1 MASSYQILNAVER
14 TSSDSDDDS
23 FAMDVLVGL
32 SAPRKSIPSKYF
44 YDARGSELFRR
55 IADLPE
61 YYLSRCEREIL
72 TRDVELIV
80 RRLGHAPFNLVELGP
95 GCCDKTRLLL
105 EHLSRVSPDF
115 RYVPIDISESSIQ
128 LLAASLDRTL
138 PRERVTG
145 LVADYHSGLRWLGRR
160 HRRRNLV
167 LFLGS
172 SVGNFTPQEA
182 GAFMARLWGCL
193 AHGDLL
199 LIGFDLKKD
208 IDVLLR
214 AYNDSQG
221 VTAEF
226 NLNLLARINRELG
239 GHFRLDKFRHF
250 GTYNAV
256 TGAMESYLVS
266 TERQSVWIEEHGR
279 SFSFEPWEPVH
290 TEYSYKYSIADIE
303 QLARA
308 NGFQIGAH
316 LYDER
321 RFFVDSIWQ
330 VDKPDRASRAIEP
343 AAEEGGGSA
352 LDTGPPEPFIQRG
365 RAART

>member
-1 MASSYQILNAVER
+1 MVSSYQILSAVER
-14 TSSDSDDDS
+14 TPSDHDYDA
-23 FAMDVLVGL
+23 FATDVLVGL
-32 SAPRKSIPSKYF
+32 SALRKFIPSKYF

-72 TRDVELIV
+72 TRDVGIIA

-105 EHLSRVSPDF
+105 EHLSRASLDF
-115 RYVPIDISESSIQ
+115 RYVPIDISESSMQ
-128 LLAASLDRTL
+128 LLASSLDGTL

-145 LVADYHSGLRWLGRR
+145 LVADYQSGLKWLGRR

-172 SVGNFTPQEA
+172 SIGNFTPQEA
-182 GAFMARLWGCL
+182 GAFMANLWGCL

-226 NLNLLARINRELG
+226 NLNLLTRINRELG

-266 TERQSVWIEEHGR
+266 TARQSVWIEEHGR
-279 SFSFEPWEPVH
+279 FFSFEPWEPVH
-290 TEYSYKYSIADIE
+290 TEYSYKYSIGDIE

-308 NGFQIGAH
+308 NGFQIRAH
-316 LYDER
+316 LSDEQG
-321 RFFVDSIWQ
+321 FFVDSIWQ
-330 VDKPDRASRAIEP
+330 VDKPGRVSGAIKLVP
-343 AAEEGGGSA
+343 EEGDGSA
-352 LDTGPPEPFIQRG
+352 LHTGQPELFIQG
-365 RAART
+365 SRAAHT